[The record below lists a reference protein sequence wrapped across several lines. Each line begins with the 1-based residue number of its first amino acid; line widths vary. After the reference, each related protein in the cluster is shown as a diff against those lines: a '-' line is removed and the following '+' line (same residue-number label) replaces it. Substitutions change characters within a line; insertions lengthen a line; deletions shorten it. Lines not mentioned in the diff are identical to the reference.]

1 LKQHFVLTWKAKNNI
16 IQCLGR
22 NSSRLKRISDA
33 FAFARDGRV
42 LEGALAVEDL
52 DRLHDLLAEIGG
64 EVAFRLT
71 GFEGESGEPMLHLE
85 VSGVLLLACQ
95 RCLEAVPCDLDVDSL
110 LELIPEGAELSQ
122 DELED
127 DTRDFLPV
135 VRELDVVELVEDEIL
150 LGLPVAPRHEKCGL
164 PGAANAGERINPFA
178 KLSALKGKP
187 N

>member
-1 LKQHFVLTWKAKNNI
+1 
-16 IQCLGR
+16 
-22 NSSRLKRISDA
+22 LKRISDA

>member
-1 LKQHFVLTWKAKNNI
+1 M
-16 IQCLGR
+16 
-22 NSSRLKRISDA
+22 
-33 FAFARDGRV
+33 
-42 LEGALAVEDL
+42 AVADL
-52 DRLHDLLAEIGG
+52 HRLHDLLAEIGG
-64 EVAFRLT
+64 EVTFRLA
-71 GFEGESGEPMLHLE
+71 GFKGDSGEPMLHLA
-85 VSGVLLLACQ
+85 VSGVLPLACQ

-150 LGLPVAPRHEKCGL
+150 LDLPVAPRHEKCGL
-164 PGAANAGERINPFA
+164 PGAANAGDRINPFA
-178 KLSALKGKP
+178 KLAGLKGKP

>member
-1 LKQHFVLTWKAKNNI
+1 MTWKAKNNI
-16 IQCLGR
+16 IQCLSR

-42 LEGALAVEDL
+42 LEGTFAVVDL
-52 DRLHDLLAEIGG
+52 DRLHDLLAEIDG
-64 EVAFRLT
+64 EVTFRLQ
-71 GFEGESGEPMLHLE
+71 GYKSDSGESMLHLE
-85 VSGVLLLACQ
+85 VSGTLSLACQ

-110 LELIPEGAELSQ
+110 LELVPEGTELSQ

-150 LGLPVAPRHEKCGL
+150 LALPVAPRHEKCGL
-164 PGAANAGERINPFA
+164 PGAADAGERINPFA
-178 KLSALKGKP
+178 KLSGLKGKP